1 MPQYQGVWTLEQQAQ
16 AQSNQQ
22 WVTDPNFKNT
32 TLLLQADGTGSGS
45 QNQTFLDGSTNNFF
59 ITRNGNTTQGSF
71 SPFSQAPGYWGNYF
85 NGSSDYLVSNSS
97 TALNLGANDFTAE
110 CWFYTT
116 STASTQTIISGV
128 NATLGT
134 GSWLLQINN
143 TGQLRFYCNYNG
155 GTALDYNVGTGTVST
170 NTWNH
175 FAVTRNGANL
185 RIFLNG
191 TQVGTTNTTLA
202 ALSIDNASGNYTIG
216 QVVEIRAGWYFAG
229 YISNL
234 RVVIGTALYTSTF
247 TPSTTPLTA
256 VTNTKLLT
264 SQSNR
269 FLDNSTNALTFTT
282 GGTPSVQ
289 AFAPF
294 APALQWTPDVVGGS
308 GYFDGTGDYLQ
319 TPDNA
324 ALDLS
329 GDFTVEA
336 WVYVPNVSGEK
347 VVFHNHTSDNNG
359 IAFVVNGASIRIGSG
374 SGPFWNVLLDSSN
387 TITANSW
394 NHIAGTRSGNTY
406 TVWVNGV
413 SGGTATSSVT
423 PTYSGGAQIGRF
435 TSGLPL
441 AFSSYMA
448 SFRVVKGTAV
458 YTANFTPSTTPLT
471 AITNTSLLLNYTN
484 AGIYDGKMG
493 NVLETVGNAQ
503 VATSPVKYGSGSMY
517 FDGANDYLL
526 SPPGPNYNLGN
537 GDFTIELWAYDIS
550 RSSSGTVWL
559 CKWGNAASVG
569 RSYILGYITSSSTL
583 TFDMSSDG
591 TSTTASL
598 STTTSG
604 IRTGV
609 WNHIAVSRNGN
620 LFRLFLNGNIVATL
634 VNSITLY
641 TQTTLPFCIATNY
654 EDKQSSLSTWDVNGF
669 IDDLRI
675 TKGVCRYTANFTP
688 PQQALPRQ

>member
-85 NGSSDYLVSNSS
+85 AGGSDSLNFATGLSGLAVGSN
-97 TALNLGANDFTAE
+97 NFTVE
-110 CWFYTT
+110 CWIYPTTTYTSPVIFQGQSDGATAAGSAYNLYIGATQSRIYVGSTTYGVNSAQPILNQWNHVAWVRNGTAWTTYLNGVQVATT
-116 STASTQTIISGV
+116 SVSGSV
-128 NATLGT
+128 NA
-134 GSWLLQINN
+134 
-143 TGQLRFYCNYNG
+143 G
-155 GTALDYNVGTGTVST
+155 GTSVVPQLCGGTFT
-170 NTWNH
+170 
-175 FAVTRNGANL
+175 
-185 RIFLNG
+185 
-191 TQVGTTNTTLA
+191 
-202 ALSIDNASGNYTIG
+202 
-216 QVVEIRAGWYFAG
+216 G
-229 YISNL
+229 YISNFSF
-234 RVVIGTALYTSTF
+234 VNGTALYTGTTYAVPTSILSTA
-247 TPSTTPLTA
+247 TTNQQILTCQA
-256 VTNTKLLT
+256 
-264 SQSNR
+264 NR
-269 FLDNSTNALTFTT
+269 FVDSNTYASAKAITT
-282 GGTPSVQ
+282 AGSPSVQ
-289 AFAPF
+289 AFGPF

-308 GYFDGTGDYLQ
+308 GYFDGTGDYL
-319 TPDNA
+319 TAPDNA
-324 ALDLS
+324 AWYAT
-329 GDFTVEA
+329 GDWTVEA
-336 WVYVPNVSGEK
+336 WIYPTTFATTTSIIAQWVDGGGTDRNISLTISTAGLLEIAQNRSTVNYSVTSTVSLNTWTHVAG
-347 VVFHNHTSDNNG
+347 VLNGTS
-359 IAFVVNGASIRIGSG
+359 
-374 SGPFWNVLLDSSN
+374 LKL
-387 TITANSW
+387 
-394 NHIAGTRSGNTY
+394 Y
-406 TVWVNGV
+406 VNGV
-413 SGGTATSSVT
+413 SVGTPSTVAGSANNSTA
-423 PTYSGGAQIGRF
+423 PLGIGAFGNGSYPFTGYISNARF
-435 TSGLPL
+435 
-441 AFSSYMA
+441 
-448 SFRVVKGTAV
+448 VNGTAV
-458 YTANFTPSTTPLT
+458 YTANFTPPTAPLT
-471 AITNTSLLLNYTN
+471 AVANTQLLLNYTN
-484 AGIYDGKMG
+484 AGIYDGKMA
-493 NVLETVGNAQ
+493 NNLETVGNAQ

-559 CKWGNAASVG
+559 CKWGNPASVG

-654 EDKQSSLSTWDVNGF
+654 EDKQSSLSAWDVNGF

>member
-45 QNQTFLDGSTNNFF
+45 QNNTFLDGSTNNFF

-71 SPFSQAPGYWGNYF
+71 SPFSQAPGYWGNF
-85 NGSSDYLVSNSS
+85 FPTSSFFTVPNN
-97 TALNLGANDFTAE
+97 AVFNLGSNNFTIE
-110 CWFYTT
+110 CWYYQ
-116 STASTQTIISGV
+116 TA
-128 NATLGT
+128 
-134 GSWLLQINN
+134 NN
-143 TGQLRFYCNYNG
+143 TGASLISQWQSANDANSSWQLMASDSTNTPQFTFNVTSPVSITSSVA
-155 GTALDYNVGTGTVST
+155 TAL

-175 FAVTRNGANL
+175 LAAVRNGGTITL
-185 RIFLNG
+185 YLNG
-191 TQVGTTNTTLA
+191 VSVASSSVSGSIRSVTNPVGIA
-202 ALSIDNASGNYTIG
+202 ARGGSTGDSQFPN
-216 QVVEIRAGWYFAG
+216 G
-229 YISNL
+229 YISNA
-234 RVVIGTALYTSTF
+234 RVVNGTAVYTAAF
-247 TPSTTPLTA
+247 TPQTTPLTA
-256 VTNTKLLT
+256 ITNTVLLT

-269 FLDNSTNALTFTT
+269 FVDNSTTASAITI
-282 GGTPSVQ
+282 GGTSSVQ
-289 AFAPF
+289 AFSPF

-347 VVFHNHTSDNNG
+347 AVFHNHTSDNNG
-359 IAFVVNGASIRIGSG
+359 IAFVVNGASIRVGSG
-374 SGPFWNVLLDSSN
+374 SGGFWNVLLDSSN

-394 NHIAGTRSGNTY
+394 NHIAATRSGNTY

-441 AFSSYMA
+441 AFNGYMF

-458 YTANFTPSTTPLT
+458 YTSNFTPSTTPLT

-484 AGIYDGKMG
+484 AGIYDGKMA
-493 NVLETVGNAQ
+493 NNLETVGNAQ
-503 VATSPVKYGSGSMY
+503 VATSPVKYGSGSIFAGPAAADY
-517 FDGANDYLL
+517 VLFPYSPNLNFGA
-526 SPPGPNYNLGN
+526 
-537 GDFTIELWAYDIS
+537 GDFTIECWLFWTGGTSENTLIMNNAS
-550 RSSSGTVWL
+550 GGVNLALTNSGTWQ
-559 CKWGNAASVG
+559 
-569 RSYILGYITSSSTL
+569 I
-583 TFDMSSDG
+583 G
-591 TSTTASL
+591 TSYVAWQNDFGTTP
-598 STTTSG
+598 TKNT
-604 IRTGV
+604 
-609 WNHIAVSRNGN
+609 WNHLAVSRNGTVIKA
-620 LFRLFLNGNIVATL
+620 FINGVQIYVGT
-634 VNSITLY
+634 NS
-641 TQTTLPFCIATNY
+641 TNY
-654 EDKQSSLSTWDVNGF
+654 TNTSTWYIAGNGAAA
-669 IDDLRI
+669 IGLIGYVDDFRI
-675 TKGVCRYTANFTP
+675 SRFARYFTTFTP